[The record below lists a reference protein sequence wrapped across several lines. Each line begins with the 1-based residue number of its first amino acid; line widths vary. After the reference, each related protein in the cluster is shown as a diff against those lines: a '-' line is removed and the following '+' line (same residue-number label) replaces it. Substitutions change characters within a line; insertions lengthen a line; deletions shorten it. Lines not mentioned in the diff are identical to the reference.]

1 MFLTFSRCLYETVSP
16 VGLIYQCLN
25 GAISINEVNDSALS
39 TKKAAESLASVK
51 KFAKTRS
58 SKNSKI
64 EMRWQYI
71 RSYFVYKQLSGSIH
85 SLFKLSSI
93 NVIWSPN
100 WRLVLVLKAINQE
113 RKSLLIGLLLA
124 LKLHLKMKVFK

>member
-1 MFLTFSRCLYETVSP
+1 MKHN

-64 EMRWQYI
+64 EMR
-71 RSYFVYKQLSGSIH
+71 
-85 SLFKLSSI
+85 
-93 NVIWSPN
+93 
-100 WRLVLVLKAINQE
+100 
-113 RKSLLIGLLLA
+113 
-124 LKLHLKMKVFK
+124 

>member
-1 MFLTFSRCLYETVSP
+1 MIPPFLPKTAT
-16 VGLIYQCLN
+16 
-25 GAISINEVNDSALS
+25 
-39 TKKAAESLASVK
+39 ESLAPVK

-124 LKLHLKMKVFK
+124 LKIHLKNESLQVNFFHGTESNSVLKIKLGNKYLV